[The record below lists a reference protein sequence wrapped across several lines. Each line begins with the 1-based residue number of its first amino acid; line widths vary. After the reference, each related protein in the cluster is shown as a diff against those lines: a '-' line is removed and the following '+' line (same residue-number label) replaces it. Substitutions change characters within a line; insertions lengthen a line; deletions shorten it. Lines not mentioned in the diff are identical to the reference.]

1 MRVNAVYI
9 RHRQER
15 HPFGALAVAPSE
27 AHTNG
32 TEAVPCNNTAS
43 SEKTGEEESACKV
56 PRLEK
61 TAESACKV
69 PRLEKTAES
78 ARKVPR
84 LEKTAE
90 SACKVPRLE
99 KTAES
104 ACKVPHLEKTAVQP
118 LQTTAAVLGMA
129 SIRSTRTIIKEVF
142 NIFRGKVANQ
152 NPQSVPVTPSQ
163 LSEPLSLP
171 VHKLFLRSQDPKLFP
186 TPSGVLDNKENI
198 PPVDANISTAVSL
211 LEKFRKEA
219 IFKQLSTLPS
229 QTDPGLRLRNASTI
243 QNSMHGKGKAGS
255 SSKHS
260 CTNTSQEGTPNER
273 NKPTKN
279 TTLRRSRRKEN
290 TSGNVLVSKKHLSCF
305 FQLVED
311 PVVRKFLKVDI
322 CRRYAD
328 KYLLAMVFTYFVRA
342 GLKCHQ
348 YSKENFF
355 AALYLAHDMEEDEE
369 ELKYEVFPWALG
381 HRWRKTYPSLLRKR
395 DIFWAID
402 CRAVVSK
409 RCCDQVMEMQPDHWM
424 WERERPIYHGGAH
437 REHLRHPVDNGHP
450 RGPDKSPL
458 QCQKCLERECVD
470 SENSYLLYLS
480 DTDTSIE
487 STCLADGKTVEHKER
502 DSGFETF
509 LCQPSDTSI
518 NSPQGSVNHDKMD
531 IPTDR
536 LNDNGQDDTK
546 AANYTGTVQCFTN
559 NCESSSACDVSGN
572 GNVKLSKEDDI
583 EDHEAPVSQA
593 DTIFTSQIL
602 SQ

>member
-395 DIFWAID
+395 DDIFWAID

-487 STCLADGKTVEHKER
+487 STCL
-502 DSGFETF
+502 
-509 LCQPSDTSI
+509 
-518 NSPQGSVNHDKMD
+518 
-531 IPTDR
+531 
-536 LNDNGQDDTK
+536 
-546 AANYTGTVQCFTN
+546 
-559 NCESSSACDVSGN
+559 GN